1 MKNNSLNKV
10 SQNEVNKNEA
20 HRKRIAI
27 FASGN
32 GSNLQAILD
41 YSLKN
46 DINGDVVFVFSN
58 NPDAYALIRAKNAN
72 VKNFCLDLKNFSS
85 RQLYDMEILKI
96 VKSENIDLIC
106 LAGYMLILSSD
117 FINEYQYKILNIHP
131 SLLPSFKGTHGIK
144 DAFEYGV
151 KVTGVTV
158 HFVDN
163 ELDHGPII
171 LQEPVKINDKDSLEQ
186 LEEKIHKVEHKIYP
200 LAVKYFCKDE
210 LKIIGRKVIINERG

>member
-1 MKNNSLNKV
+1 MAGILKSTNK
-10 SQNEVNKNEA
+10 SE
-20 HRKRIAI
+20 RKRIAV
-27 FASGN
+27 FVSGN

-46 DINGDVVFVFSN
+46 NINGDVVYVLSN

-72 VKNFCLDLKNFSS
+72 VKTFCPDLKKYAS
-85 RQLYDMEILKI
+85 RQSYDMEILKA
-96 VKSENIDLIC
+96 VKSERIDLIC
-106 LAGYMLILSSD
+106 LAGYMLLLSPD
-117 FINEYQYKILNIHP
+117 FINEYQNKIINIHP
-131 SLLPSFKGTHGIK
+131 SLLPSFKGMHGIK
-144 DAFEYGV
+144 DAFDYGV

-171 LQEPVKINDKDSLEQ
+171 LQEAVRVDENENLEQ
-186 LEEKIHKVEHKIYP
+186 LEKKIHEAEHKIYP

-210 LKIIGRKVIINERG
+210 LKIIGRKVIIKERS